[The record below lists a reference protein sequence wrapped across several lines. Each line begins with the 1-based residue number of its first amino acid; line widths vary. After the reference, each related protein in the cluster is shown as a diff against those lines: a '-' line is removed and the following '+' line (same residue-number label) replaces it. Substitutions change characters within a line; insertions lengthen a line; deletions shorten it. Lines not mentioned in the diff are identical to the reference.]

1 MQIIIKSY
9 FLGLG
14 LYLSLLYV
22 ILEKNILGYLLIS
35 MSILIYLY
43 YIKKLAQIK
52 KYIVATICSL
62 TLFISHVTV
71 VYSGLLGNGKY
82 KELMFSY
89 IQLVEVLMYFI
100 GIYVIISTVNMI
112 HKDNADNRDRQD

>member
-1 MQIIIKSY
+1 
-9 FLGLG
+9 
-14 LYLSLLYV
+14 
-22 ILEKNILGYLLIS
+22 

-62 TLFISHVTV
+62 TLFASHVTI
-71 VYSGLLGNGKY
+71 VYSGLLGNEKY